1 MVGKTNKIKKVHQS
15 QTFDSVKYERI
26 DVDSEGQRIDNFL
39 LKRFQGVPKS
49 HIYQILRSGQVR
61 VNSKRINSRYRLQLE
76 DEVRLPPI
84 KKEARRSTSDLQIRK
99 SQLKIFNII
108 FQDDALL
115 VLDKP
120 PGMAVHGGSGISFGV
135 IEQVRAQYPDWK
147 FVELVHRLDR
157 ETSGVLLLAKRRQA
171 LVELHRQIREGQT
184 EKRYLTLVKGQW
196 NNAKQSVKLPLS
208 KYVTSAGERRVAVV
222 TSQHKMQNAMTAH
235 TIFRL
240 QKSWTNFSLLE
251 AELIT
256 GRTHQIRV
264 HLAHLGFPIVG
275 DDKYGDFAL
284 NKQLTSERFY
294 AKMPRMFLHAHQMV
308 FKHPKTGMTM
318 KLESPLT
325 DDLHQFIAH
334 LDAQEQPKI

>member
-1 MVGKTNKIKKVHQS
+1 MAGKTSKIQKVHRS
-15 QTFDSVKYERI
+15 QIFDSVKYERI
-26 DVDSEGQRIDNFL
+26 GVDSEGQRIDNFL

-61 VNSKRINSRYRLQLE
+61 VNSKRISSRYRLQLE

-84 KKEARRSTSDLQIRK
+84 KKEVSRSTSDLQIKK
-99 SQLKIFNII
+99 SQLKVFNII

-120 PGMAVHGGSGISFGV
+120 SGMAVHGGSGISFGV
-135 IEQVRAQYPDWK
+135 IEQVRAQYPDWN

-157 ETSGVLLLAKRRQA
+157 ETSGVLLLAKKRQA
-171 LVELHRQIREGQT
+171 LVELHRQIRESQT
-184 EKRYLTLVKGQW
+184 EKRYLTLVKGEW
-196 NNAKQSVKLPLS
+196 SNAKQSVKLPLI
-208 KYVTSAGERRVAVV
+208 KYVTSAGERRVAIV
-222 TSQHKMQNAMTAH
+222 TTQHNVQNAMTAH

-240 QKSWTNFSLLE
+240 QKSWENFSLLE

-284 NKQLTSERFY
+284 NKQLANERFNVT
-294 AKMPRMFLHAHQMV
+294 MPRMFLHAHQMV
-308 FKHPKTGMTM
+308 FKHPKTGMTI
-318 KLESPLT
+318 KLEAPLT
-325 DDLHQFIAH
+325 ADLQRFIAH
-334 LDAQEQPKI
+334 LDAQ